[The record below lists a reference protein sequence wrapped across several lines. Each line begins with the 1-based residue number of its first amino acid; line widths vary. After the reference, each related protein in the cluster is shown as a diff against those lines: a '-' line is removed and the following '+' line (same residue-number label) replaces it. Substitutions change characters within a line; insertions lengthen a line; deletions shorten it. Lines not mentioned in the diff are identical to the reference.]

1 MAVSKAVYDRYADAM
16 QLVSDKGK
24 EALMKV
30 LPTLDTS
37 SDEAFLADLQRVVP
51 PLVAKYG
58 KVSALLSARFYDRA
72 RRVAGGGN
80 DYVATTFGGEKL
92 AEVDRAV
99 IYAATGGM
107 ALETVP
113 SFLIGVVDMGIKSY
127 GRETQMGNA
136 DLDPFCEGYES
147 IPGADPCAFCI
158 IKALNT
164 WNYHNYQGQRLEE
177 EVSDDAWHANCNCQ
191 LVPIFRDDPL
201 PDWVDYESLQQ
212 AYDDGVAYAEENS
225 ANAEVGNS
233 VSLTDVTAGMRAAS
247 DGEITH

>member
-37 SDEAFLADLQRVVP
+37 SDDAFLADLQRVVP
-51 PLVAKYG
+51 PLVTKYG
-58 KVSALLSARFYDRA
+58 RVSALLSARFYDRA
-72 RRVAGGGN
+72 RRVAGGGD
-80 DYVATTFGGEKL
+80 DYVATTFGGSKL
-92 AEVDRAV
+92 DEVDRA
-99 IYAATGGM
+99 ISYAATGGM
-107 ALETVP
+107 AIETVP
-113 SFLIGVVDMGIKSY
+113 SFLTGVVDMGIKSY

-136 DLDPFCEGYES
+136 NADPFCEGYES
-147 IPGADPCAFCI
+147 IPGANPCAFCI

-164 WNYHNYQGQRLEE
+164 WAYHNYQGKRLEE
-177 EVSDDAWHANCNCQ
+177 EVNDDAWHSNCNCQ

-201 PDWVDYESLQQ
+201 PDWVDYEALQQ
-212 AYDDGVAYAEENS
+212 AYDDGVAQAEKDS
-225 ANAEVGNS
+225 YGKL
-233 VSLTDVTAGMRAAS
+233 SLTDVTAGMRAAS